1 MLSLEDLKADPALVA
16 RIDWHIT
23 PQEAFET
30 YQLKS
35 PGNWRGGNL
44 PPVVYF
50 YISTWKGPAPRLYL
64 VERSLKHSEELSSL
78 SSPSSLLPS
87 SSSSPSF
94 SLFPPFPSSLS
105 SPFLPWLPARL
116 RACGAFHLIIFL
128 KKC

>member
-1 MLSLEDLKADPALVA
+1 MLSLDELKADPALVA

-50 YISTWKGPAPRLYL
+50 YISTWKGQAPRLYL
-64 VERSLKHSEELSSL
+64 VERSLKHSEEIAEIDAPAELLQAAAAAQEGAMVPKGQAAIDEPLRKWLQESL
-78 SSPSSLLPS
+78 SS
-87 SSSSPSF
+87 
-94 SLFPPFPSSLS
+94 
-105 SPFLPWLPARL
+105 
-116 RACGAFHLIIFL
+116 
-128 KKC
+128 